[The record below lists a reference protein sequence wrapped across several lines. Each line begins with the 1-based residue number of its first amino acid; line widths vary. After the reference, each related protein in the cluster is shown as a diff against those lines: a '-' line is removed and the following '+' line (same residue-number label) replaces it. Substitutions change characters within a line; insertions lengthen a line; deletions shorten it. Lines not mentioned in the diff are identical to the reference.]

1 VSGIGRHCRSAADA
15 PRYLSLFTS
24 HSFEA
29 LNACSGEAFH
39 RFECRSALKAEFKL
53 GFSFGI
59 RFVESDSETE
69 EPDIQG
75 FTAKPLAQES
85 LEILDR

>member
-1 VSGIGRHCRSAADA
+1 MLVPG
-15 PRYLSLFTS
+15 
-24 HSFEA
+24 
-29 LNACSGEAFH
+29 
-39 RFECRSALKAEFKL
+39 ALKAEFKL

-59 RFVESDSETE
+59 RFVKSDSETE

-85 LEILDR
+85 LEILNR